1 MMKMVNVKRSV
12 MSMVVASAAVV
23 AVSCATA
30 QPATIK
36 DGVYTAEQA
45 AAGKELY
52 ERRCGA
58 CHNVDFYR
66 NTFTN
71 RNNQP
76 LQYLFEDIIV
86 NMPADM
92 PGSMMDNEYEVILA
106 HIMSLLGYAAGD
118 QELSYAA
125 GTMAD
130 VVIVPPG
137 Q

>member
-1 MMKMVNVKRSV
+1 MMKMGKNSV
-12 MSMVVASAAVV
+12 WSMLAGSAALM
-23 AVSCATA
+23 AVGFATA

-45 AAGKELY
+45 ESGKEIY

-66 NTFTN
+66 TTFSN

-76 LQYLFEDIIV
+76 LQYLFEEILV
-86 NMPADM
+86 SMPADM
-92 PGSMMDNEYEVILA
+92 PGSLADEEYEAVLA
-106 HIMSLLGYAAGD
+106 HIMSLVGYPAGD
-118 QELSYAA
+118 EELNYAF

>member
-12 MSMVVASAAVV
+12 MTMAVAASAVV
-23 AVSCATA
+23 AMNWASA

-36 DGVYTAEQA
+36 DGVYTGEQA
-45 AAGKELY
+45 AAGKEIY
-52 ERRCGA
+52 ETRCGA
-58 CHNVDFYR
+58 CHNVDFFR

-76 LQYLFEDIIV
+76 LQYLFEEIIV

-92 PGSMMDNEYEVILA
+92 PGSLMDSEYETILA
-106 HIMSLLGYAAGD
+106 HVMSLLNYPAGD
-118 QELSYAA
+118 AELNYAS
-125 GTMAD
+125 GTMSD

>member
-1 MMKMVNVKRSV
+1 MKMANVKRSV
-12 MSMVVASAAVV
+12 MTMAVAAAAVV
-23 AVSCATA
+23 AVNWASA
-30 QPATIK
+30 QTGTIK
-36 DGVYTAEQA
+36 DGVYTEEQA
-45 AAGKELY
+45 AAGKEIF

-66 NTFTN
+66 TTLTN

-92 PGSMMDNEYEVILA
+92 PGSLMDSEYETILA
-106 HIMSLLGYAAGD
+106 HILSLVGYPAGD
-118 QELSYAA
+118 EALDYAS
-125 GTMAD
+125 GNMGN

>member
-12 MSMVVASAAVV
+12 MSMVAASAAVF

-76 LQYLFEDIIV
+76 LQYLFEEIIV

-92 PGSMMDNEYEVILA
+92 PGSMMDNEYENVLA

-118 QELSYAA
+118 QELSYAS
-125 GTMAD
+125 GTMSD

>member
-12 MSMVVASAAVV
+12 MTMAVAAAAVV
-23 AVSCATA
+23 AVNWATA

-36 DGVYTAEQA
+36 DGVYTEEQA

-58 CHNVDFYR
+58 CHNTDFYR

-76 LQYLFEDIIV
+76 LQYLFEEIIV

-92 PGSMMDNEYEVILA
+92 PGSLMDSEYETILA
-106 HIMSLLGYAAGD
+106 HIMSLLGYPAGD
-118 QELSYAA
+118 EELNYAA
-125 GTMAD
+125 GNMGN